1 MEAHSNK
8 ARGIVVTMLWL
19 VLAGI
24 VLTLITISP
33 ANKKLSVFLIVASFS
48 SLMFILLWF
57 GNAVACD
64 LMDRWIDWIKEPLKR
79 LVVGILVM
87 VAYTGLASY
96 GLVLLYKTAFGLRV
110 GDTTTFQYSTIVVTL
125 IITMF
130 MHGRS
135 FLKSWKSAEIEAE
148 KAKKESVR
156 ANYESFKNQ
165 VNPHFLFNSLNVL
178 TDLVYED
185 QDKAAKFIKQL
196 SEVYRHVLDSRNM
209 EVATL
214 EEELRYLNAY
224 LFLQQIRFGDK
235 LKIENEL
242 KPSRGNIPPLALQ
255 MLVENAIKH
264 NVVSEEQPLVIR
276 LYAENGNLVVAN
288 NLQKKVLPTDRPR
301 GVGLENIKSRY
312 RFLTDRPVSVESDNE
327 RFIVKLP
334 ILLEG

>member
-242 KPSRGNIPPLALQ
+242 KPSRGNIPPLAAS
-255 MLVENAIKH
+255 NAGGKCHQAQCGFGGAAPRHPPICRKWQFGCGQQPSEKSAAHRQAGGRGFGKH
-264 NVVSEEQPLVIR
+264 
-276 LYAENGNLVVAN
+276 
-288 NLQKKVLPTDRPR
+288 QKPVPFFDRSPR
-301 GVGLENIKSRY
+301 FGRKRQRAVY
-312 RFLTDRPVSVESDNE
+312 RKTPN
-327 RFIVKLP
+327 P
-334 ILLEG
+334 A

>member
-156 ANYESFKNQ
+156 ANYESLKNQ

-214 EEELRYLNAY
+214 EEELRYFAFPCSIFISLPY
-224 LFLQQIRFGDK
+224 CLFLSPSTFFSVFCAAPAGRRSPAMHSTTAFRFCCRWPFFTYGCIMVTR
-235 LKIENEL
+235 LKAGQLNPGVFLYSIL
-242 KPSRGNIPPLALQ
+242 SGRGCSPPFSSRTF
-255 MLVENAIKH
+255 
-264 NVVSEEQPLVIR
+264 
-276 LYAENGNLVVAN
+276 NGSTRTSFAS
-288 NLQKKVLPTDRPR
+288 
-301 GVGLENIKSRY
+301 SRY
-312 RFLTDRPVSVESDNE
+312 SMKV
-327 RFIVKLP
+327 
-334 ILLEG
+334 